1 MSSPEVK
8 FILPLPLLKKDKD
21 KKLIVQQPCPQT
33 HPLSSSCRGGPNT
46 TEYCAPGYTSYL
58 CVPCASTHYASNG
71 KCIECS
77 MNAAS
82 ATTLAMVAVLGVL
95 VVFFVLFVAKRMREK
110 ASDSMMNRV
119 KILISFAQIIY
130 GMPALFSFSFPTN
143 YTTFLAA
150 FISIMSLSFLSEIG
164 GFNCLVATNYY
175 SKLMTVTLVPL
186 IIILAI
192 GLAYVRLENP
202 DVSLS
207 TVFNRSESTARS
219 VEELRVL
226 REAFDAIDT
235 DGGGT
240 IDTEEL

>member
-1 MSSPEVK
+1 
-8 FILPLPLLKKDKD
+8 
-21 KKLIVQQPCPQT
+21 
-33 HPLSSSCRGGPNT
+33 
-46 TEYCAPGYTSYL
+46 
-58 CVPCASTHYASNG
+58 
-71 KCIECS
+71 
-77 MNAAS
+77 
-82 ATTLAMVAVLGVL
+82 MVAVLCVL

-130 GMPALFSFSFPTN
+130 GMPALFSFNFPAN
-143 YTTFLAA
+143 FTTFLGS
-150 FISIMSLSFLSEIG
+150 FISILSLSFLSEIG

-175 SKLMTVTLVPL
+175 SKLITVTLIPL
-186 IIILAI
+186 ICILGI

-202 DVSLS
+202 DVSLD
-207 TVFNRSESTARS
+207 TVFSRSEGTTRS
-219 VEELRVL
+219 AEELRVL